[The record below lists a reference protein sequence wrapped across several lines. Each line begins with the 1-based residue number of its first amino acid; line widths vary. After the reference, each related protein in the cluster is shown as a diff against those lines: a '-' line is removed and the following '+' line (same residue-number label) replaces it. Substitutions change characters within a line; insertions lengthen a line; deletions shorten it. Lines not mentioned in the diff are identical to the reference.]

1 MSSFFRAWY
10 VFLGLGF
17 LTFLFV
23 SFLGQAPFALSSAV
37 ALPTQ
42 LLYRTGSNLR
52 SIALSAADR
61 RNVRLENEALKTEL
75 DGLSK
80 AKRDLE
86 IEVERLSELLEI
98 RETQTTGAALIAPV
112 ASTSPGSILK
122 QLMLARGDIHGV
134 KLNMPV
140 TTIGGLVGIVTD
152 VTARTAAV
160 RTITDPQS
168 RVGITL
174 REHGGQGIAVG
185 MPGGRIRVINFI
197 EDAPV
202 QLGDTVETSSRGG
215 LFPRGLTL
223 GQVVEIP
230 QRDPN
235 KLRIEFVVMPA
246 VDITTLLDVTL
257 IEPQ

>member
-17 LTFLFV
+17 LTFVFV
-23 SFLGQAPFALSSAV
+23 SFLGQPPFALSSAV

-42 LLYRTGSNLR
+42 LLYRSGMNLR
-52 SIALSAADR
+52 TIALSAADR
-61 RNVRLENEALKTEL
+61 RNVRLENHEL
-75 DGLSK
+75 LLRIDSLEK
-80 AKRDLE
+80 AKRELE
-86 IEVERLSELLEI
+86 IEIERLSDLLEI
-98 RETQTTGAALIAPV
+98 KETQASGAALTAAV

-122 QLMLARGDIHGV
+122 QINLARGEVHGV

-140 TTIGGLVGIVTD
+140 TSVGGLVGLVTD
-152 VTARTAAV
+152 VTPRTAAV

-168 RVGITL
+168 RIGITV

-197 EDAPV
+197 EDEPI

-215 LFPRGLTL
+215 LFPRGLKL
-223 GQVVEIP
+223 GTVVEIP
-230 QRDPN
+230 ERDPN
-235 KLRIEFVVMPA
+235 KLRIEFIVMPA
-246 VDITTLLDVTL
+246 VDMTTLLDVTL